1 MKYIT
6 NGSLIFTF
14 FYDVVG
20 ATVVDVSR
28 LLSCSRSLRF
38 CFQLFVGNISVLL
51 IFISAC
57 FCWFTFTTLLLFFCF
72 CNSLCLNSYYIV
84 YMNFSVFFFFSF
96 VFLLYFDL
104 LCNCLVLFDSLVESN
119 IFLFF
124 EKKKPNQ
131 QPFLFL
137 FLFFLKL
144 LSDQHLLFYCW
155 HQMIFVAI
163 FCTWF

>member
-1 MKYIT
+1 MAASF
-6 NGSLIFTF
+6 SLFFT
-14 FYDVVG
+14 
-20 ATVVDVSR
+20 T
-28 LLSCSRSLRF
+28 SL
-38 CFQLFVGNISVLL
+38 VLL
-51 IFISAC
+51 LLMSRVSYLVRALFGSVSSYLLVIFLC
-57 FCWFTFTTLLLFFCF
+57 CWFLFLLAFVDSPLLRCY
-72 CNSLCLNSYYIV
+72 C
-84 YMNFSVFFFFSF
+84 FSVFVIRCVWILTILFTWTSVFSF